1 MTKEKLDRILEKL
14 RKLMDLKESATM
26 CGEVGEANA
35 AAAGISR
42 LLKEYD
48 LTLQDIPDKLKEAD
62 PVDIETLTFKFSYM
76 QYGWYWNLLDCLAR
90 YNGCQ
95 IIRVAALDKELW
107 KMVTTYQVVG
117 RKKNREVV
125 SYLASY
131 LCHQFIHIGKAG
143 YPAYKLKYLKMTGQR
158 PDALGKFMKSFLQG
172 CVEGLELKLY
182 EEQRTLPQDRLTALV
197 KVEKAA
203 LNDFL
208 AGMDIKDHRE
218 GRKQF
223 EELAR
228 ADGWTAGYNISIHKG
243 VEGKTSTA
251 GVLK

>member
-48 LTLQDIPDKLKEAD
+48 LTLQDIPEKLKEAD
-62 PVDIETLTFKFSYM
+62 PVDMETLTFRFSYM

-95 IIRVAALDKELW
+95 IIRTTKLDKDSM
-107 KMVTTYQVVG
+107 KMVTAYQVVG
-117 RKKNREVV
+117 RKHNREVV
-125 SYLASY
+125 SYLASF
-131 LCHQFIHIGKAG
+131 LCHQFIHIGRTG
-143 YPAYKLKYLKMTGQR
+143 YPAYKLKYLKLTGQR

-172 CVEGLELKLY
+172 CVEGLEVKLH
-182 EEQRTLPQDRLTALV
+182 EEQRTLPQDKLTALV

-203 LNDFL
+203 LDDFL
-208 AGMDIKDHRE
+208 KSMDIKDYRE
-218 GRKQF
+218 RNKQF

-228 ADGWTAGYNISIHKG
+228 ADGWAAGYNVSIHKG
-243 VEGKTSTA
+243 VEGKSSTA
-251 GVLK
+251 GILK